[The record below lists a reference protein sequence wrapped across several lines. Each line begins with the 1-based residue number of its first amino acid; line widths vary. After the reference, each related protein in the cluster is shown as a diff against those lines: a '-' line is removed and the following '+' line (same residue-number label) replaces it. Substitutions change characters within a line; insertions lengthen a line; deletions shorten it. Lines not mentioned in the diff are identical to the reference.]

1 MASIVDVCNVAL
13 GAVGAPLIN
22 SIDDANTGARLCKA
36 NFAVVR
42 DAVLEERPWSFAIR
56 RNTYTREVAVPAFG
70 YSYQYLYGTDVLRV
84 IEAFET
90 EPGDLDYAV
99 ENRRVLCDVADGIKA
114 RVLVRVEDLSLWSP
128 SFTTAVAYRLGALL
142 AVPLVDNRTLQADQ
156 WQLYAK
162 QLSLAGTLDGM
173 QARMEMR
180 RTPSSLKAS
189 RY

>member
-13 GAVGAPLIN
+13 GSVGAPLIN

-36 NFAVVR
+36 NFAIVR
-42 DAVLEERPWSFAIR
+42 DAVLEERPWSFAVLR
-56 RNTYTREVAVPAFG
+56 KTYAREVAVPAFG
-70 YSYQYLYGTDVLRV
+70 YLYQYPYGSEVLRV
-84 IEAFET
+84 VEAFES

-99 ENRRVLCDVADGIKA
+99 ENRRVLCDVESGIYA
-114 RVLVRVEDLSLWSP
+114 RVLTRVEDLSLWSP
-128 SFTTAVAYRLGALL
+128 SFTSAVAYRLAALL

-156 WQLYAK
+156 WALYAK

-173 QARMEMR
+173 QGRSEIR
-180 RTPSSLKAS
+180 RGPSALKAS